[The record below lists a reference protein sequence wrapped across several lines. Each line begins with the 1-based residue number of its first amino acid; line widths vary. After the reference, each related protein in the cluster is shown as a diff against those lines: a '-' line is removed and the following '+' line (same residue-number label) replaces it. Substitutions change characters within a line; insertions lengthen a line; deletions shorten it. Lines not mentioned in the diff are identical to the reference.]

1 MVISWRWPL
10 EKCPLSGESWTHLAA
25 AGRQTL
31 PSGRDRG
38 RTGRLRGGSSLPC
51 STDGDSHV
59 SADQILL
66 PPVGPGLC
74 GAQTGPRHPVGDT
87 QWETLSGRRTS
98 RNLRS
103 PLRTFSFL
111 PPAQLCTKLVAFS
124 GDLFGVGKDLEI
136 AFPEA
141 WEANS
146 HLALTAG
153 A

>member
-1 MVISWRWPL
+1 MPPKRGVLDTPQLLLGGRRS
-10 EKCPLSGESWTHLAA
+10 LAVGTEGA
-25 AGRQTL
+25 
-31 PSGRDRG
+31 P
-38 RTGRLRGGSSLPC
+38 GGSGKAAPFPAAPMVTAMLAQLRFFFPLWGQAS
-51 STDGDSHV
+51 
-59 SADQILL
+59 
-66 PPVGPGLC
+66 VGP
-74 GAQTGPRHPVGDT
+74 RPVHDT
-87 QWETLSGRRTS
+87 QWATPSGRRTS
-98 RNLRS
+98 RSLRS